1 LLARNR
7 RGAMRFADPGA
18 WAAAAPPQA
27 SAAPAKA
34 AGVCSSPRGRDG
46 VADETV
52 APHKKP
58 CYQWPHDRRPRPLP
72 LLVLLSE
79 AVGGGRGARGL

>member
-1 LLARNR
+1 
-7 RGAMRFADPGA
+7 MRFADPGA

-27 SAAPAKA
+27 SAASAKA